1 LCNAIGANFRYT
13 VNKEEKNYCR
23 LQLDWNYKLGY
34 VDISMPKAIPAALK
48 KLNYQPK
55 VFPQHSP
62 HQHTP
67 ITYGKKGTQQMVN
80 NDKHKL
86 LHNNEIKRIQSIT
99 GTFLYNA
106 RALNYTML
114 PALNEIACTQ
124 AKPTEYTKEEC
135 QQIMDYAATYP
146 NVYVRFYASDMVLH
160 IDSDAAYLVMP
171 NAKSR
176 IAGYFQLNNHPQR
189 IAHPE
194 VNGAILV
201 ICKALKYVVS
211 SVAES
216 EIAGVFFN
224 AQKAIPIR
232 YMLEQLGH
240 QQPATPIK
248 TDNSTTKGFVHNNIH
263 QNRSKSWDMR
273 YHWLRDRQTKKEFN
287 IY

>member
-1 LCNAIGANFRYT
+1 
-13 VNKEEKNYCR
+13 
-23 LQLDWNYKLGY
+23 
-34 VDISMPKAIPAALK
+34 
-48 KLNYQPK
+48 
-55 VFPQHSP
+55 
-62 HQHTP
+62 
-67 ITYGKKGTQQMVN
+67 
-80 NDKHKL
+80 
-86 LHNNEIKRIQSIT
+86 
-99 GTFLYNA
+99 
-106 RALNYTML
+106 ML

-124 AKPTEYTKEEC
+124 AKLTEYTKEEC

-171 NAKSR
+171 NAKSC

-201 ICKALKYVVS
+201 ICKALKHVVS
-211 SVAES
+211 SAAES
-216 EIAGVFFN
+216 ETAGVFFN
-224 AQKAIPIR
+224 AQKAISIR
-232 YMLEQLGH
+232 YTLEQLGH

-263 QNRSKSWDMR
+263 QNRLKSWDMR

-287 IY
+287 IYWDKGSNNHADYFTKHHPTKYHLEIRSKQRYV